1 MAKGKYTF
9 VVSDES
15 INANGFVILTSGIDT
30 SRFERNPIMLYMH
43 ERKNVVGRWENISKD
58 GDKLLADAVF
68 DTSTELGQQVKNQV
82 DGGFLRSASIGADI
96 VKEEDINGI
105 RTVTESVLF
114 EISIVDVPCNSNAL
128 RLYKTSTRKLLYLA
142 VQVNDLRGAIIAL
155 LGLENDVSDDD
166 ILAEIQSLLSA
177 PDEALAKVDMDINE
191 GIIDAESR
199 MLFYMM
205 AKKTPDTYKHF
216 VLHEKMSREKQI
228 ENALKQAVLEQKLT
242 IDQKG
247 LFREIGLKM
256 GGSVLSSLLQMTPK
270 PRRIVDLLM
279 SDKEG
284 WTLEDYRRNAPQ
296 ELKENPDLYNKLL
309 ARERRV

>member
-43 ERKNVVGRWENISKD
+43 ERKNVVGRWENIRKD